1 MERMER
7 EEKKSTAIRKVQ
19 EACKCLDEV
28 YDVLEG
34 VIDEDFEK
42 NILDILHSIEYLEDD
57 INELN

>member
-1 MERMER
+1 MER
-7 EEKKSTAIRKVQ
+7 ERKKSIAIRKVQ

-34 VIDEDFEK
+34 VINEDFGK

>member
-1 MERMER
+1 MER
-7 EEKKSTAIRKVQ
+7 EEKKSTAIRKVK

-34 VIDEDFEK
+34 VIDENFGK